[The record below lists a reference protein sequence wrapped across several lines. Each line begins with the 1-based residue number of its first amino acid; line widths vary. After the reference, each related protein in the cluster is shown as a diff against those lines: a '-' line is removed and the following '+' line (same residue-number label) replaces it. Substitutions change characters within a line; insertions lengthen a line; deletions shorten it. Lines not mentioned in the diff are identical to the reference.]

1 MAAPIASSA
10 ASVPSKARAEA
21 PLSTA
26 RSKTPAAMTPRSS
39 GQIGGRRGRARR
51 SPRGRAGFA
60 LTGSLPAV
68 VAVRV
73 VVGVVPDALL
83 DLGVVEDNP
92 EHPCFSLLE
101 L

>member
-21 PLSTA
+21 PLSIA
-26 RSKTPAAMTPRSS
+26 PSKTPAAMTPRSS
-39 GQIGGRRGRARR
+39 GQTGGRRGLARR

-73 VVGVVPDALL
+73 VIGVMSDALL
-83 DLGVVEDNP
+83 DLGIVEDNT
-92 EHPCFSLLE
+92 EHPGLCLLE